1 MSEELIMKK
10 YHFIITPTGE
20 RKLVFSPDVTYID
33 GKDAECL

>member
-1 MSEELIMKK
+1 MKK

-33 GKDAECL
+33 VDTSHD